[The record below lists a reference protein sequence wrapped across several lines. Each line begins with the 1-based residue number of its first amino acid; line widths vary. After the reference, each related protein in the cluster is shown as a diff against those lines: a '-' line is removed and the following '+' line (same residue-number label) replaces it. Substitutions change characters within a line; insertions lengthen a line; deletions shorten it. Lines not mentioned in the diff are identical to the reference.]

1 MPHTQMLKTRSHSAR
16 VNPRIR
22 SWRQFD
28 RYVRPDGCSL
38 LRRLDEFPDAILVA
52 GCQRSGTTILARLL
66 TQSEGMVNYWFG
78 RDDELDAAL
87 ILSGQEEHEP
97 RGRYCFQTTYLN
109 NCVEEYFSHEQYK
122 LIWVLRNPYSVVY
135 SMLHNW
141 RRAALNRLFRSCG
154 TTSLGNAEKR
164 RYRLFGTLGVSRIR
178 KACLSYNV
186 RVSQVFELKERLK
199 EDQLIVVDYQD
210 LVERKEQVLP
220 RIYDFTGLE
229 YRNSYPAKIK
239 STSLGKSSHQPQAE
253 ARAAEALCMPV
264 YLKARSVLTGI

>member
-1 MPHTQMLKTRSHSAR
+1 MLTARSRSTR
-16 VNPRIR
+16 NDIRIR

-28 RYVRPDGCSL
+28 RHVRPNGCSL
-38 LRRLDEFPDAILVA
+38 LTRLDEFPDAILVA

-87 ILSGQEEHEP
+87 ILSGQEKHEP

-154 TTSLGNAEKR
+154 ATSLGNAER
-164 RYRLFGTLGVSRIR
+164 RQYELFGTLGISRIR

-186 RVSQVFELKERLK
+186 RVSQVFELKKRLT
-199 EDQLIVVDYQD
+199 EDQLIVLDYQD

-220 RIYDFTGLE
+220 GIYDFTGLE
-229 YRNSYPAKIK
+229 FQNSYLAKIK
-239 STSLGKSSHQPQAE
+239 STSLGKSSRQPQAE
-253 ARAAEALCMPV
+253 ARAVEAHCMPV
-264 YLKARSVLTGI
+264 YVKARSVLTGL